1 MQKIPITVVGLKR
14 LEDERTKLK
23 NIDRPNIIK
32 AISAARDL
40 GDLSENA
47 EYHAAR
53 EQQGFIEGRIEELEY
68 ILAKAEVINP
78 TSIKSDKIM
87 FGATVGVQNLDTD
100 KKTTYQIVG
109 EPEANLE
116 IGLISYSSP
125 IGKALIGKKAGD
137 IIDVVT
143 AKKTTSF
150 EVLKVEYK

>member
-78 TSIKSDKIM
+78 TSIKSDKII
-87 FGATVGVQNLDTD
+87 FGATVSVQNLDTD

-125 IGKALIGKKAGD
+125 IGKALISKKVGD
-137 IIDVVT
+137 IVDVAT

-150 EVLKVEYK
+150 EVLKIEYK